1 MTPISKKSTAS
12 EQLLLLKLPNG
23 QAEHEVREQV
33 EEALK
38 EENISIVESKIPD
51 LPLTVTAKVLKA
63 ITAALNLMLW
73 LPMKAVDAIQFALA
87 PADPVTF
94 NTRKLRR
101 KRKLCFVRLELPSG
115 K

>member
-1 MTPISKKSTAS
+1 MI
-12 EQLLLLKLPNG
+12 LLKI
-23 QAEHEVREQV
+23 QSRQKWRFFVMEKR
-33 EEALK
+33 
-38 EENISIVESKIPD
+38 IVKN
-51 LPLTVTAKVLKA
+51 LVTAKVLKA

-101 KRKLCFVRLELPSG
+101 KRTLCFVRLELPSG